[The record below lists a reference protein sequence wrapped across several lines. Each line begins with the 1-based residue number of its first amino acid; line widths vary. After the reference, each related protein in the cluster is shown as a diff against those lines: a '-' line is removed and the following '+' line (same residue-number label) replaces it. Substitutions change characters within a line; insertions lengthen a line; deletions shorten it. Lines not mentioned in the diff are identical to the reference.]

1 MFITAD
7 RRCLAAITPTDP
19 RHLFLTS
26 WLHAALQNQMAF
38 LLRAFVAI
46 CSVEKNLILNN
57 FSLQLQR
64 KYAQTNNNKQNKT
77 ISARKQHPCNMSLVA
92 LTKWV
97 LHFLQEQWRHWIQ
110 WIAVSRP
117 FGTHN
122 GKSLSSS
129 VSILYRRGETIYRNF
144 RASYSHCGSIVNLLQ
159 GQFSRCQGED
169 SRTIS
174 HLFW

>member
-19 RHLFLTS
+19 RHYFLTS

-64 KYAQTNNNKQNKT
+64 KYAQTNNNKQNNFCTKT
-77 ISARKQHPCNMSLVA
+77 TSNMSLVA

-159 GQFSRCQGED
+159 G
-169 SRTIS
+169 
-174 HLFW
+174 

>member
-19 RHLFLTS
+19 RHYFLTS

-77 ISARKQHPCNMSLVA
+77 ISARKQHPICL
-92 LTKWV
+92 W
-97 LHFLQEQWRHWIQ
+97 
-110 WIAVSRP
+110 
-117 FGTHN
+117 
-122 GKSLSSS
+122 
-129 VSILYRRGETIYRNF
+129 
-144 RASYSHCGSIVNLLQ
+144 LLQ
-159 GQFSRCQGED
+159 PNEFFTFYRSNGVTESNELLSQGHSEHTMV
-169 SRTIS
+169 SLYHRVYLYCTEGGKQYIGPS
-174 HLFW
+174 EHHTLIVVA